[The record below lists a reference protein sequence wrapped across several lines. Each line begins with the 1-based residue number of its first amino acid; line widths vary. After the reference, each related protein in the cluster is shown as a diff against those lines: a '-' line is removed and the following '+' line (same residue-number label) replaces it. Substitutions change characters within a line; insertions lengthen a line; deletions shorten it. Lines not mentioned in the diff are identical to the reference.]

1 MHAALTQEQRKKERG
16 EETRVRDKD
25 QKIEET
31 KALGAHPQRSISS
44 RKQL

>member
-1 MHAALTQEQRKKERG
+1 MHAALTQEQRKERG